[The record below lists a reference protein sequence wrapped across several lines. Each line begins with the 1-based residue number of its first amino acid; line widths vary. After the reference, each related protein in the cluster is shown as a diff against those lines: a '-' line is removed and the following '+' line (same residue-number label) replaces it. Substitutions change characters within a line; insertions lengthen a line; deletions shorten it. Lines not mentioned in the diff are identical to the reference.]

1 MKQKK
6 WIPNVIILVLVL
18 ALYIL
23 LSVLISANII
33 NPYYSGILTMVC
45 INVILAVSLNL
56 ATGFLGQLVLGHAGF
71 MSVGAYSAA
80 LFTMYSGLPTVVSF
94 PLALLVGGIVAAAFG
109 VIIGVPALRLKGDY
123 LAILTLGFGE
133 IIRVLILAMPFT
145 GGAAGL
151 SGIPLLTTF
160 TYVFI
165 IAIITVA
172 VIFAFIHSR
181 HGRAVIA
188 IREDEIAAEAAGI
201 HTTYYKL
208 LAFVLAAFFAGI
220 AGGLYAHHIG
230 VLDPSKFDFNYSVE
244 ILIMVVLGGM
254 GSITGSIVAAI
265 VLTLLPELLRGFSE
279 YRMLIYSVILICVML
294 FKPSGLLGQHELS
307 LTKILNKFRGKK
319 AETKRNGVR
328 NGRFGSKEFGNRLW
342 RPARTPGCTVL
353 HWRER
358 NYRPDW
364 AEWCG
369 ENDGVQPVDGC
380 VCPYGGDHHP

>member
-181 HGRAVIA
+181 HGRAVMA

-319 AETKRNGVR
+319 AETK
-328 NGRFGSKEFGNRLW
+328 KE
-342 RPARTPGCTVL
+342 A
-353 HWRER
+353 
-358 NYRPDW
+358 
-364 AEWCG
+364 
-369 ENDGVQPVDGC
+369 
-380 VCPYGGDHHP
+380 

>member
-201 HTTYYKL
+201 HTTYFKL

-319 AETKRNGVR
+319 AETK
-328 NGRFGSKEFGNRLW
+328 KE
-342 RPARTPGCTVL
+342 A
-353 HWRER
+353 
-358 NYRPDW
+358 
-364 AEWCG
+364 
-369 ENDGVQPVDGC
+369 
-380 VCPYGGDHHP
+380 

>member
-80 LFTMYSGLPTVVSF
+80 LFTMYSGLPTVISF

-254 GSITGSIVAAI
+254 GSITGSIVAGI
-265 VLTLLPELLRGFSE
+265 GLTLLPELL
-279 YRMLIYSVILICVML
+279 
-294 FKPSGLLGQHELS
+294 PD
-307 LTKILNKFRGKK
+307 
-319 AETKRNGVR
+319 KR
-328 NGRFGSKEFGNRLW
+328 
-342 RPARTPGCTVL
+342 
-353 HWRER
+353 
-358 NYRPDW
+358 
-364 AEWCG
+364 
-369 ENDGVQPVDGC
+369 
-380 VCPYGGDHHP
+380 

>member
-230 VLDPSKFDFNYSVE
+230 VLAPRKFAFNYSVE

-319 AETKRNGVR
+319 AETK
-328 NGRFGSKEFGNRLW
+328 KE
-342 RPARTPGCTVL
+342 A
-353 HWRER
+353 
-358 NYRPDW
+358 
-364 AEWCG
+364 
-369 ENDGVQPVDGC
+369 
-380 VCPYGGDHHP
+380 

>member
-279 YRMLIYSVILICVML
+279 YRMLIYSVILFCVML
-294 FKPSGLLGQHELS
+294 VKPSGLLGQHELS

-319 AETKRNGVR
+319 AETK
-328 NGRFGSKEFGNRLW
+328 KE
-342 RPARTPGCTVL
+342 A
-353 HWRER
+353 
-358 NYRPDW
+358 
-364 AEWCG
+364 
-369 ENDGVQPVDGC
+369 
-380 VCPYGGDHHP
+380 

>member
-6 WIPNVIILVLVL
+6 WLSNVIILILVL
-18 ALYIL
+18 ALYVI
-23 LSVLISANII
+23 LSVLIQANII

-71 MSVGAYSAA
+71 MSVGAYAAA
-80 LFTMYSGLPTVVSF
+80 LFTMYSGLPTMASF
-94 PLALLVGGIVAAAFG
+94 PLALLIGGIVAAAFG

-133 IIRVLILAMPFT
+133 IIRVLILATPFT

-165 IAIITVA
+165 VAILTVA

-254 GSITGSIVAAI
+254 GSITGSVVAAI

-279 YRMLIYSVILICVML
+279 YRMLIYSIILICVML
-294 FKPSGLLGQHELS
+294 FKPSGLLGQHEFS

-319 AETKRNGVR
+319 AE
-328 NGRFGSKEFGNRLW
+328 SKKE
-342 RPARTPGCTVL
+342 A
-353 HWRER
+353 
-358 NYRPDW
+358 
-364 AEWCG
+364 
-369 ENDGVQPVDGC
+369 
-380 VCPYGGDHHP
+380 

>member
-265 VLTLLPELLRGFSE
+265 VLTLLPELLRGLSE

-319 AETKRNGVR
+319 AETK
-328 NGRFGSKEFGNRLW
+328 KE
-342 RPARTPGCTVL
+342 A
-353 HWRER
+353 
-358 NYRPDW
+358 
-364 AEWCG
+364 
-369 ENDGVQPVDGC
+369 
-380 VCPYGGDHHP
+380 